1 MKCPRCP
8 EAVLEEREREG
19 VTVDACRTC
28 YGVWLD
34 RGELERLIARAREE
48 IEQLERRERAPRP
61 PEPRY
66 DATYAPP
73 RYEERRERR
82 YDDDDDR
89 YRNGRYGHKKKR
101 WFEAL
106 GDIFD

>member
-34 RGELERLIARAREE
+34 RGELERLVARARDE
-48 IEQLERRERAPRP
+48 IEQLERRDERPPRA

-66 DATYAPP
+66 EARHEP
-73 RYEERRERR
+73 RYEPRREHG
-82 YDDDDDR
+82 YDDDR
-89 YRNGRYGHKKKR
+89 YRDGRHGHRKKR

>member
-19 VTVDACRTC
+19 VTVDGCRTC
-28 YGVWLD
+28 YGIWLD
-34 RGELERLIARAREE
+34 RGELERLIARARDE
-48 IEQLERRERAPRP
+48 IERLERRDERPPPP
-61 PEPRY
+61 PEPRQ
-66 DATYAPP
+66 DARYEP
-73 RYEERRERR
+73 RYEPPRERR

-89 YRNGRYGHKKKR
+89 YRHGRHGYKKKR